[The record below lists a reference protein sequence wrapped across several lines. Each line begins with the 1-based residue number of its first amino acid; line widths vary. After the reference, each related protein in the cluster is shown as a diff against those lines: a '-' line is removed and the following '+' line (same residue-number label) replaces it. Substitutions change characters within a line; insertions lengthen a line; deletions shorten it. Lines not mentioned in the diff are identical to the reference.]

1 MEKDNVIKFPS
12 KNPLFN
18 QELRNKLEQGVQQ
31 YTEKP
36 TETVTTVEQII
47 CAHLVMGARR
57 LAERLGQKLGE
68 AIMKKVSN
76 G

>member
-1 MEKDNVIKFPS
+1 MSDNVIKFPN

-18 QELRNKLEQGVQQ
+18 SELRTKLETGVRP

-36 TETVTTVEQII
+36 EETVMTVEQII

-57 LAERLGQKLGE
+57 LAERLGKKVGE

-76 G
+76 E